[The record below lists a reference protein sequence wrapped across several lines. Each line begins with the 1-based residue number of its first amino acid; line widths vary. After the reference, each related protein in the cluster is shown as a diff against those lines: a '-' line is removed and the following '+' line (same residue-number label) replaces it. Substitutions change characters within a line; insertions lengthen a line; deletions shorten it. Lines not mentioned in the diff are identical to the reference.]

1 MEEQGDF
8 LESYLPASI
17 DIEEMIIGR
26 LTAKQL
32 AFVCVGS
39 AICYNLMFKISNRYI
54 GWSLGIIIAILIYF
68 MAFKKMKKYDRFFYE
83 HWWYYYKYNSEQ
95 QIFLNK

>member
-1 MEEQGDF
+1 MADGGDF

-39 AICYNLMFKISNRYI
+39 AISYNLMFKIPNRYV
-54 GWSLGIIIAILIYF
+54 GWSLGIGVAILIYF
-68 MAFKKMKKYDRFFYE
+68 SAFKKMKKYDIYFYE
-83 HWWYYYKYNSEQ
+83 YWWYHYKYKSEQ